1 MRKLI
6 IKSAFVAAF
15 IAVAGYAAYN
25 TQKDTEMSDL
35 AMANVEALAGGE
47 GSGYDCPNGCL
58 TSSGDCFCREYFP
71 YKEASW

>member
-15 IAVAGYAAYN
+15 IAVAGYTAYN
-25 TQKDTEMSDL
+25 TQKETELSDL
-35 AMANVEALAGGE
+35 AMDNVEALPVVRGV
-47 GSGYDCPNGCL
+47 DMTVLKLRL